1 MRLFALILAAA
12 LALPAAAQGATPVP
26 APKKIHH
33 PRPGSTPMAIA
44 QKGND
49 AFAAAMVKGDA
60 EALADL
66 YAPDGQ
72 LFFFKGNTF
81 KGREAIHAFMVGFL
95 KDTKVKAMTITSDE
109 SHIMGRSMLDIA
121 HYEMTTV
128 DKDGKEE
135 TAKGRAM
142 TVSCKGKDGKW
153 RLWRDVPL
161 PD

>member
-1 MRLFALILAAA
+1 MRLSAPILAAA
-12 LALPAAAQGATPVP
+12 LALPASAQGAASGP
-26 APKKIHH
+26 ATKKIHH
-33 PRPGSTPMAIA
+33 LAPTAAA
-44 QKGND
+44 QAGND

-60 EALADL
+60 DALADL
-66 YAPDGQ
+66 YAKDGQ

-109 SHIMGRSMLDIA
+109 THMMGGAMLDIA

-142 TVSCKGKDGKW
+142 TVSHKGKDGKW